1 MKVPILSKYEAAIR
15 IRLQEFLGRYLLRK
29 HFLSRAFFR
38 AMGANG
44 ALIVGDFSDHRLAFR
59 PGENIGDNLLFK
71 GEWQRDEIKRALSF
85 ATRSSSFPKAAVF
98 VDVGANNG
106 THTVYAMRSGHF
118 VRAVSIEPEPEN
130 FRLLRMNLLLNDLE
144 GDVTACRKAAGD
156 VAGVATLN
164 LSGRHNSGGHTLLVT
179 NDAAGKIEVEVAR
192 VDDILASAGTNPRD
206 VGMVW
211 IDAEGFEPQVIYGM
225 PQIVA
230 AGAPIC
236 LEFNVQRYDPKIT
249 TALIGHLAKRYQSWI
264 MLRDENPVQ
273 MPIATLSNLGT
284 SADIMIF

>member
-1 MKVPILSKYEAAIR
+1 MKIPILHKCEAAIR

-38 AMGANG
+38 AMGASG
-44 ALIVGDFSDHRLAFR
+44 ALIVGDFGDHKLAFR

-71 GEWQRDEIKRALSF
+71 GDWQRDEIKRALSF
-85 ATRSSSFPKAAVF
+85 ATRSNSFPKAAVF

-106 THTVYAMRSGHF
+106 THTVYAMRSGRF

-130 FRLLRMNLLLNDLE
+130 FQLLRLNLLLNDLE
-144 GDVTACRKAAGD
+144 SNVAACRKAAGD
-156 VAGVATLN
+156 IAGVATLN
-164 LSGRHNSGGHTLLVT
+164 LSGRHNSGGHSLLKT
-179 NDAAGKIEVEVAR
+179 NDAVGAIEVEVER
-192 VDDILASAGTNPRD
+192 VDDVLAGAGINPQD

-236 LEFNVQRYDPKIT
+236 LEFNVDRYGST
-249 TALIGHLAKRYQSWI
+249 GAAAFIGHLGKRYRSWI
-264 MLRDENPVQ
+264 MLQDENPVQ
-273 MPIATLSNLGT
+273 MPIATLSKLHAST
-284 SADIMIF
+284 DILIF